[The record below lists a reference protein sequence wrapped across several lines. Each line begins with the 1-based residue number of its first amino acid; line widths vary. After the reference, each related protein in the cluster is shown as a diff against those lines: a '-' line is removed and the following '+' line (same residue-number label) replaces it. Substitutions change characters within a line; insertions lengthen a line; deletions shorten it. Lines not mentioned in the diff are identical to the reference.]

1 MNHEPRSMK
10 ANAYYHWVQKDRF
23 SRPRHPR
30 KRKESGT
37 RCTNRGG
44 NHNYPRFAP
53 TSDKLVALIESRLA
67 AK

>member
-1 MNHEPRSMK
+1 MSKNHEARSMK
-10 ANAYYHWVQKDRF
+10 NKGNAYYHWVQKDRF

-44 NHNYPRFAP
+44 NHNYPRFA
-53 TSDKLVALIESRLA
+53 